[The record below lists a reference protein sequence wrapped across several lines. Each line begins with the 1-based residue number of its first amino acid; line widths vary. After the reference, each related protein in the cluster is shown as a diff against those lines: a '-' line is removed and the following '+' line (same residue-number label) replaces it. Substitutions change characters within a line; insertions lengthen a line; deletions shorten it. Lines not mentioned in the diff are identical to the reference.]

1 MRRARRCAI
10 IHAMSTLPTPR
21 QFTVSEFLRLA
32 DVGVIRP
39 GERVELIDGQI
50 VAMTP
55 QGPVHSALVSGI
67 VARLIELFPRDAF
80 CVRPQST
87 LVLGEDEAPEP
98 DIAVV
103 AGPCEEHER
112 ELPRS
117 ALLVVEVSET
127 SLAFDRGRKADLYAR
142 AGVPEYWIVDVKG
155 ATVEVRQDPGP
166 AGYGST
172 RIARGGDPLTP
183 LALAGQAPAPLRAAD
198 ILPRGPR

>member
-1 MRRARRCAI
+1 
-10 IHAMSTLPTPR
+10 MSTLPVPR
-21 QFTVSEFLRLA
+21 HFTVSEYLRLA
-32 DVGVIRP
+32 EVGVLRP
-39 GERVELIDGQI
+39 GEHVELIDGQI

-67 VARLIELFPRDAF
+67 VARMNEIFPRDAF

-98 DIAVV
+98 DVAVV
-103 AGPCEEHER
+103 GGPCEEHER

-117 ALLVVEVSET
+117 ALLVVEVADT

-155 ATVEVRQDPGP
+155 ASVEIRRDPGP
-166 AGYGST
+166 AGYATT
-172 RIARGGDPLTP
+172 RVVRGDDAILP
-183 LALAGQAPAPLRAAD
+183 LALEARPAAPLRAAD
-198 ILPRGPR
+198 LLPRPR